1 MTLPTREEAAG
12 WIGHRVNDAGG
23 VEIGT
28 CIKIYADDDTE
39 ALEWIGV
46 GLHGGA
52 NAVAPIGGATEAGGT
67 VRLAFTKDRV
77 AAAPV
82 AASLDF
88 LSREDEVSLYEHY
101 GVPYTAAAST
111 TTLPL
116 GQDPAADLEA
126 AAGGQQSALGDHAEE
141 ASAPAGAPAPLGSV
155 SNVASGSEAAAASGA
170 PASGAPESVAPA
182 SGAPASGVP
191 ASGAPASVAASMS
204 AEDSAAQEVSVPT
217 TAPVSTSATN
227 GSREP
232 WPMPEPLPT
241 SRLVP
246 ALVVG
251 GAVVAGAAAVRW
263 LPIRRKPVPTVATT
277 VRSRA
282 LDRIPPVH
290 LPTGRLRE
298 IDTAEVARRAGW
310 GVVHAAMVPAAYG
323 VLAAQRTVGAVRE
336 VAPRA
341 GAAVQQAGHA
351 TLSEASRAVTTTA
364 ETASATVA
372 GITGAAESI
381 YDTWRTTMGL
391 LKNSVI
397 LGAGYVLGTRAGRE
411 QYEIIKAK
419 ANEVVHRPAVQQA
432 TGKVKGAVSQK
443 LPGASRRSGYA
454 STSSYSTTSPASV
467 TVPPTPA
474 TPTGVQDPV
483 TPPRDVTIDLT
494 SDVPSSTERRT

>member
-1 MTLPTREEAAG
+1 MPTREEAAG
-12 WIGHRVNDAGG
+12 WIGHQVNDTGG
-23 VEIGT
+23 VDIGT

-52 NAVAPIGGATEAGGT
+52 NAVVPIGGATEAGGT
-67 VRLAFTKDRV
+67 IRLAFPRDAV
-77 AAAPV
+77 VAAPV

-88 LSREDEVSLYEHY
+88 LSREDEVRLYEHY
-101 GVPYTAAAST
+101 DVPYTSAVST

-116 GQDPAADLEA
+116 GDDPAADLEA
-126 AAGGQQSALGDHAEE
+126 AASVRDGAAEDSVE
-141 ASAPAGAPAPLGSV
+141 KVAAPDAAGAPLSSV
-155 SNVASGSEAAAASGA
+155 TTAETPDSGTAD
-170 PASGAPESVAPA
+170 SVAA
-182 SGAPASGVP
+182 D
-191 ASGAPASVAASMS
+191 SVAASMS
-204 AEDSAAQEVSVPT
+204 VEDSAAQDVPVPGAAPA
-217 TAPVSTSATN
+217 TASASN

-232 WPMPEPLPT
+232 WPMPQPLPT

-263 LPIRRKPVPTVATT
+263 LPIRRKPAPSAPTTAL
-277 VRSRA
+277 SRA

-290 LPTGRLRE
+290 FPTDRLHE
-298 IDTAEVARRAGW
+298 IDAAGVARRAGW
-310 GVVHAAMVPAAYG
+310 GAVHAAMVPTAYG
-323 VLAAQRTVGAVRE
+323 ALAAQRTAGVVRE

-341 GAAVQQAGHA
+341 ATAVQQAGHA
-351 TLSEASRAVTTTA
+351 TLSEANRAVTATA

-397 LGAGYVLGTRAGRE
+397 LGVGYVLGTRAGRE
-411 QYEIIKAK
+411 QYEVIKAK
-419 ANEVVHRPAVQQA
+419 ANEVANRPAVQQA
-432 TGKVKGAVSQK
+432 TGKVKGAVTQK
-443 LPGASRRSGYA
+443 LPGKSRRAGYA

-467 TVPPTPA
+467 TVPPSSA